1 MGKGQ
6 GANKSVEGIVE
17 REHREYGITEARG
30 KKTLQRKRLSTG
42 QTWLRGVFGVN

>member
-30 KKTLQRKRLSTG
+30 KTHFKEKDSRQVKHG
-42 QTWLRGVFGVN
+42 